1 MPDRGSPPPLRE
13 GVLLQVFVAGQLAAD
28 LLREELGPV
37 MTPDRFAVQSVI
49 GALGPLTP
57 SELARRLGMAPTT
70 ISSWLAR
77 LEQAGA
83 VRRRPNPDDG
93 RSQLVEVTTRGRSEL
108 NDALP
113 GFGRAI
119 TRVVDALGPDVDA
132 VLAGSQ
138 RLADALRSV
147 LAENTSS

>member
-1 MPDRGSPPPLRE
+1 MSPASP
-13 GVLLQVFVAGQLAAD
+13 AA
-28 LLREELGPV
+28 
-37 MTPDRFAVQSVI
+37 T
-49 GALGPLTP
+49 ALGN
-57 SELARRLGMAPTT
+57 ELAN
-70 ISSWLAR
+70 IV
-77 LEQAGA
+77 EEF
-83 VRRRPNPDDG
+83 RRRPNPDDG

-108 NDALP
+108 DDALP

>member
-1 MPDRGSPPPLRE
+1 
-13 GVLLQVFVAGQLAAD
+13 
-28 LLREELGPV
+28 
-37 MTPDRFAVQSVI
+37 VI

-108 NDALP
+108 DDALP

-119 TRVVDALGPDVDA
+119 TRVVNALGPDVDA